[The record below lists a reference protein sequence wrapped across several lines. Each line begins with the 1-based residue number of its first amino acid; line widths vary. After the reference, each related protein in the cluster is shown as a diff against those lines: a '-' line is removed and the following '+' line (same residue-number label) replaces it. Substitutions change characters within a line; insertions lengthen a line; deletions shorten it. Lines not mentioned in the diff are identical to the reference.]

1 MVINLITEEDAK
13 KIQSELTE
21 EQIRQLIYL
30 LQKDKLVELK
40 ELARKKYKIKF
51 VLVMRRYI
59 NKFFTKLENN
69 KQFKRPETINLLNQT
84 RKTLKNVYKF
94 INSKEVV
101 DANSLLRSAFENL
114 IMGMMI
120 YENTS
125 TYKEFINLSID
136 DKIRQYTKP
145 QKLRNDFRKVLRKL
159 DGDLFT
165 DMNSRDLK
173 DFLDEFYDK
182 MCLFTHSTIIVNAMI
197 EIEKDD
203 DLDIYVVALKQNAY
217 FVEMILY
224 LCLKYLCEF
233 KKNPIDITYLLLG
246 WYVLISDVPKEKIAP
261 KKMEKLNKLLYA
273 DFNKEYLEKNKEN
286 VNFLTKEAKKLQED
300 IQRNPTGFIE
310 LLTMLVK

>member
-1 MVINLITEEDAK
+1 MK

-21 EQIRQLIYL
+21 DQIRQLIYL

-40 ELARKKYKIKF
+40 ELARKKCKIKF
-51 VLVMRRYI
+51 VLVMRKYI

-84 RKTLKNVYKF
+84 RKTLKNVHKF

-120 YENTS
+120 NESEN

-136 DKIRQYTKP
+136 DTTRQYTKP

-159 DGDLFT
+159 DGDLFIE
-165 DMNSRDLK
+165 MSNRNLK
-173 DFLDEFYDK
+173 DMLDEFYDK
-182 MCLFTHSTIIVNAMI
+182 MCLFTHSSIVVNAMI

-203 DLDIYVVALKQNAY
+203 DLDIYVIALKQNTY
-217 FVEMILY
+217 FVEMLLY
-224 LCLKYLCEF
+224 LCLKYLCNY
-233 KKNPIDITYLLLG
+233 KKDPIDITYVVLG
-246 WYVLISDVPKEKIAP
+246 WYVLISDVPKEKVTP
-261 KKMEKLNKLLYA
+261 EKMEKLNKLLYA

-286 VNFLTKEAKKLQED
+286 VDFLTEEANKLQED
-300 IQRNPTGFIE
+300 IQKNPTGFVE
-310 LLTMLVK
+310 LLTKLVK